1 VPQAN
6 GRQKTSLIFILTG
19 LGYFSIMGA
28 LFLWWAPYEI
38 TIGGF
43 KISLVSLVVPFKIA
57 LALLV
62 SGLWLRFFDRF
73 WFETGLI
80 VAGLGV
86 LFFLI
91 PHSLGGDGQVRFQEL
106 DMLLED
112 GRWPTMSFSL
122 VGPLFSAPLFY
133 LGKWIQTPK
142 WWCSRF
148 NALLLTLGLLVL
160 HRLLKRRADR
170 SLGSAFFLILLAGS
184 MFPNHLRFYF
194 GEVFTAVWV
203 AVGTVALAGGKPFWG
218 WTAIVLGV
226 LNTPAALPALGLLAL
241 QRTFLEKR
249 LRNLLP
255 LVMAFLLIL
264 LENGLRKGAFWVTGY
279 ENNSGSATILP
290 YSGIPG
296 FSYPFFFGLLSILLS
311 FGKGIVFFAPGMFLS
326 LKQWRFRLGD
336 TLYASYR
343 VWILLVLGLVLVYA
357 KWWSWYGGFFWGPR
371 FFLLASWPASLVLA
385 ARLRFPA
392 PSLKSNLITLLVLS
406 LSFWVGING
415 AVFDQQGLD
424 LCVQDG
430 HALEFLCWYVPEF
443 SVLWRPL
450 VVSPNLGLEQELI
463 VAYGLL
469 VFLHLSL
476 PLFNVIGRQVGRKI
490 GDLTHRFLCPEGWRI

>member
-1 VPQAN
+1 MELSN
-6 GRQKTSLIFILTG
+6 WRKKTSLILVLTG
-19 LGYFSIMGA
+19 LGYFSLVGT
-28 LFLWWAPYEI
+28 LFYWLAPLETAI
-38 TIGGF
+38 AGIE
-43 KISLVSLVVPFKIA
+43 ISLVSLVLPFKIA

-62 SGLWLRFFDRF
+62 SGLWLRFFDRS
-73 WFETGLI
+73 WFESGLI

-86 LFFLI
+86 IFFLI

-106 DMLLED
+106 EMLLED
-112 GRWPTMSFSL
+112 GRRPTMSFSIW
-122 VGPLFSAPLFY
+122 GPLFSTPLYY
-133 LGKWIQTPK
+133 LGKWIQSPK

-160 HRLLKRRADR
+160 HRLLKRRAER
-170 SLGSAFFLILLAGS
+170 PLVSAFFLILLAGS

-203 AVGTVALAGGKPFWG
+203 AVGTVALAGGKTFWG

-226 LNTPAALPALGLLAL
+226 LNTPAALPALGLVAL

-255 LVMAFLLIL
+255 LVVAFLLIL
-264 LENGLRKGAFWVTGY
+264 LENGYRRGAFWVTGY
-279 ENNSGSATILP
+279 EENAGAATILP

-311 FGKGIVFFAPGMFLS
+311 FGKGMVFFAPGMFLS

-343 VWILLVLGLVLVYA
+343 MWILLVLGLVLVYA

-371 FFLLASWPASLVLA
+371 FFLLASLPASLVLA
-385 ARLRFPA
+385 ARLRFLD
-392 PSLKSNLITLLVLS
+392 PSLKSNLMTLLALS

-424 LCVQDG
+424 LCVKDG

-450 VVSPNLGLEQELI
+450 VVSRDLSLEQELI
-463 VAYGLL
+463 IAYGLF
-469 VFLHLSL
+469 VFFHLSL
-476 PLFNVIGRQVGRKI
+476 PLFSEIARQVRRIIVDLFHHFLGR
-490 GDLTHRFLCPEGWRI
+490 EGWRI

>member
-1 VPQAN
+1 MPQAN
-6 GRQKTSLIFILTG
+6 RRQKISLIFILTG

-28 LFLWWAPYEI
+28 LSLWLAPFEA

-57 LALLV
+57 LALLAG
-62 SGLWLRFFDRF
+62 GLWLRFFDRS
-73 WFETGLI
+73 WFESGLI

-86 LFFLI
+86 LFFLV

-112 GRWPTMSFSL
+112 GRRPTTSFSM
-122 VGPLFSAPLFY
+122 VGPLFSTPLYY
-133 LGKWIQTPK
+133 LGRWIQTPK

-148 NALLLTLGLLVL
+148 NTLLLALGVLVL

-194 GEVFTAVWV
+194 GEVFTAVWI

-226 LNTPAALPALGLLAL
+226 VNTPAALPALGLLAL

-249 LRNLLP
+249 LRNLWP
-255 LVMAFLLIL
+255 LVTALLLIL
-264 LENGLRKGAFWVTGY
+264 LENGYRKGAFWVTGY
-279 ENNSGSATILP
+279 EENAGAATILP

-311 FGKGIVFFAPGMFLS
+311 FGKGMVFFAPGMFLS
-326 LKQWRFRLGD
+326 LKQWRSRLGD

-343 VWILLVLGLVLVYA
+343 MWILLVLGLVLVYA

-371 FFLLASWPASLVLA
+371 FFLLASLPASLVLA
-385 ARLRFPA
+385 ARVRFPDPA
-392 PSLKSNLITLLVLS
+392 LKSNLITLLALS

-450 VVSPNLGLEQELI
+450 VVSPNLGLDQELT

-476 PLFNVIGRQVGRKI
+476 PLIRQAAGQAWEKI
-490 GDLTHRFLCPEGWRI
+490 GDLRRRFLTPKEWRI

>member
-1 VPQAN
+1 METSRWRKIA
-6 GRQKTSLIFILTG
+6 SLILLLSG
-19 LGYFSIMGA
+19 LGYISLVGI
-28 LFLWWAPYEI
+28 LFLWLAPLKI
-38 TIGGF
+38 AVAGIQ
-43 KISLVSLVVPFKIA
+43 ISLVSLMVPFKIA
-57 LALLV
+57 LGLLV
-62 SGLWLRFFDRF
+62 GGLWLRYFDRS
-73 WFETGLI
+73 WFESGLI

-91 PHSLGGDGQVRFQEL
+91 PHSVGGDGQVRFQEL
-106 DMLLED
+106 DMLLKD
-112 GRWPTMSFSL
+112 GRRPTMSFSIW
-122 VGPLFSAPLFY
+122 GPLFSTPLYY

-148 NALLLTLGLLVL
+148 NALLLALGLLVL
-160 HRLLKRRADR
+160 HRLLKRRAER
-170 SLGSAFFLILLAGS
+170 SLVSAFFLILLAGS

-226 LNTPAALPALGLLAL
+226 LNTPAALPALGLVAL

-264 LENGLRKGAFWVTGY
+264 LENGYRRGAFWVTGY
-279 ENNSGSATILP
+279 EDNAGAATILP
-290 YSGIPG
+290 YSGMPG

-336 TLYASYR
+336 TLYASYKM
-343 VWILLVLGLVLVYA
+343 WILLVLGLVLVYA

-371 FFLLASWPASLVLA
+371 FFLLASLPASLVLA
-385 ARLRFPA
+385 ARLRFPD
-392 PSLKSNLITLLVLS
+392 PSLKSNLITLLALS

-424 LCVQDG
+424 LCVQND
-430 HALEFLCWYVPEF
+430 HALEFLCWYLPEF
-443 SVLWRPL
+443 SVLWRPF
-450 VVSPNLGLEQELI
+450 VVSPNLGLEQELT

-476 PLFNVIGRQVGRKI
+476 PLFRRAAGQSWEKI
-490 GDLTHRFLCPEGWRI
+490 GDLRRRFLTPKEWRI